1 MKKFIFQAIILIIV
15 IASGIFLFSQKKIDI
30 PFMPQQAVIKKL
42 GINGSIIKV
51 EIADTQSKK
60 NLGLGGRASISSDEG
75 MLFVYETADKYP
87 YWMKGL
93 KFPLDFVWIK
103 DNKVVDTLQ
112 DAQPPTSGEPDASLP
127 IYTSK
132 EPVNQVLEVNG
143 GTVQR
148 LNIKVGD
155 TITLSD

>member
-112 DAQPPTSGEPDASLP
+112 YAQPPTSGEPDASLP

-148 LNIKVGD
+148 LNIKAGD